1 MSALLA
7 ARLKVLCCVLP
18 LLPLLVACSNESNSK
33 SVANAAAATPSP
45 PVEMPPPIAETHSY
59 RCDDEGTLTVD
70 FLADGTTLLL
80 RRKGAPRP
88 ITLTAPAR
96 GLDFVGD
103 NIGITVTGRSI
114 VLTEKNERT
123 RTCVRA

>member
-1 MSALLA
+1 
-7 ARLKVLCCVLP
+7 VLP
-18 LLPLLVACSNESNSK
+18 LLPLLVMACSNESTSK

-45 PVEMPPPIAETHSY
+45 AVEMPPPIAETHTY
-59 RCDDEGTLTVD
+59 RCDDESTLTVD

-80 RRKGAPRP
+80 RRKGATRP

-103 NIGITVTGRSI
+103 NIGITVAGRSI